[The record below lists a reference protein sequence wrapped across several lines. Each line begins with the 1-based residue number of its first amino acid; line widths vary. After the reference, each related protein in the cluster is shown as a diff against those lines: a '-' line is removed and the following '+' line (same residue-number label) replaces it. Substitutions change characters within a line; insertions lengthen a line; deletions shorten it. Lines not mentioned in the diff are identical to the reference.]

1 MFTSQFIVDSV
12 IDTCERY
19 WSESKQKRPRKEEIP
34 SKLGQELEKKK
45 PSKRQSSKDNA
56 IENGSTSNGSPVRQ
70 KQERKHSPEI
80 FKRRK
85 TNDVTDSGVAPVI
98 CKTG

>member
-1 MFTSQFIVDSV
+1 MFSFQFIVDSV

-19 WSESKQKRPRKEEIP
+19 WSESKQKRSRKVEIP
-34 SKLGQELEKKK
+34 SKLGQGLEKKK
-45 PSKRQSSKDNA
+45 PSKRRSSKDNA
-56 IENGSTSNGSPVRQ
+56 IEDDSVSNANPVRQ
-70 KQERKHSPEI
+70 KQEPEI